1 MGRKFDPAIAAIE
14 VIGILEV
21 LVSVLVDADEGA
33 GLQIIIS
40 VYLPNNNNSNFCN
53 LYKTL
58 AVWAFRSPVKLQVG
72 LLKAPSLAYRLEQ
85 PAQAIDTQ
93 EFRHSGN
100 WHIEN
105 LIIILSV

>member
-1 MGRKFDPAIAAIE
+1 MP
-14 VIGILEV
+14 
-21 LVSVLVDADEGA
+21 
-33 GLQIIIS
+33 
-40 VYLPNNNNSNFCN
+40 
-53 LYKTL
+53 
-58 AVWAFRSPVKLQVG
+58 VWAFRSPVKLQVG
-72 LLKAPSLAYRLEQ
+72 LLKAPCFAYGLEQ

>member
-33 GLQIIIS
+33 GLQIIVS
-40 VYLPNNNNSNFCN
+40 VYLCDNNNSNFCN
-53 LYKTL
+53 LYKMP
-58 AVWAFRSPVKLQVG
+58 VWAFRSPVKLQVG